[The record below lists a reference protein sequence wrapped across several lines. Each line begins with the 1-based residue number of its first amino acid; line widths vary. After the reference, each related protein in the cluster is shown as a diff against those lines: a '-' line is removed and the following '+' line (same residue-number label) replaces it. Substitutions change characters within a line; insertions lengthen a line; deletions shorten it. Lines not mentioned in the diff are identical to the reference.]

1 MIIATPLA
9 SPAGLVMVEKHAI
22 PLLPLNMESVFSCVF
37 FREKWEKTTKFDGKP
52 PLLDGFPGW
61 G

>member
-22 PLLPLNMESVFSCVF
+22 PLLPLNMESVFSFF
-37 FREKWEKTTKFDGKP
+37 FREKWEKTTKFDGKTL
-52 PLLDGFPGW
+52 LLDGFPGW